1 MRARRLGKLLFVFA
15 IAAAWLAAAQAA
27 HAAFVVSYYNF
38 NTYNGTDLTI
48 SPNQGAG
55 SITINPLGSGFTGNF
70 SGSTINALGAD
81 PAGTSLS
88 LIAGTS
94 QVNNGASIT
103 IQFSTLG
110 LTDIALSFA
119 TQRTSTGF
127 SSNQLAYSLDGVNFT
142 NFGSPITPASSF
154 ALVTFDLSSITA
166 LNNQATV
173 YLRYT
178 LNGATSNAGN
188 NRIDN
193 LQVTA
198 IAVPAPANLAL
209 AAIGGLCFG
218 IRRLRRS

>member
-1 MRARRLGKLLFVFA
+1 MRARQIANLAVVS
-15 IAAAWLAAAQAA
+15 AAALVWLALTPTA

-38 NTYNGTDLTI
+38 NSYNGTDLTI

-70 SGSTINALGAD
+70 SGTTINALGGD

-88 LIAGTS
+88 LIAGTN

-110 LTDIALSFA
+110 LSDVVLSFA

-127 SSNQLAYSLDGVNFT
+127 NSNQLAYSLDGVNFT

-178 LNGATSNAGN
+178 LNGATSSAGN

-193 LQVTA
+193 LQITA
-198 IAVPAPANLAL
+198 APAPANLAL

-218 IRRLRRS
+218 AGRLRRR